1 MSQFSQMKSG
11 AEMRE
16 HILGRTADDAE
27 FRTRLVA
34 DPKGALNEEFGI
46 NLPDSF
52 AISVH
57 EDSSTHVNLVLPPTS
72 QLDENE
78 LKAVTAAHY
87 NTDGVCSAL
96 PDDALPGTPQPGA
109 CW

>member
-1 MSQFSQMKSG
+1 MSQFSEMKSG
-11 AEMRE
+11 AEMRD
-16 HILGRTADDAE
+16 HILGRAADDAE

-34 DPKGALNEEFGI
+34 DPKAVLTDEFGI

-57 EDSSTHVNLVLPPTS
+57 EDSSTHVHLVLPTPS
-72 QLDENE
+72 PLDENA
-78 LKAVTAAHY
+78 LKAVRAAH
-87 NTDGVCSAL
+87 DGTNHCEAI
-96 PDDALPGTPQPGA
+96 DT

>member
-1 MSQFSQMKSG
+1 MSQFAEMKSG
-11 AEMRE
+11 AEMRD
-16 HILGRTADDAE
+16 HILGKATEDAE

-34 DPKGALNEEFGI
+34 DPKAALTEEFGVE
-46 NLPDSF
+46 LPDSF

-57 EDSSTHVNLVLPPTS
+57 EDSSTHVNLVLPPTD

-78 LKAVTAAHY
+78 LKAITAAHY
-87 NTDGVCSAL
+87 NVGNNCSN
-96 PDDALPGTPQPGA
+96 DYDVTP

>member
-1 MSQFSQMKSG
+1 MSQFAEMKSG
-11 AEMRE
+11 AEMRD
-16 HILGRTADDAE
+16 HILGRATDDAE

-34 DPKGALNEEFGI
+34 DPKGVLTDEFGV

-57 EDSSTHVNLVLPPTS
+57 EDSSTHVHLVLPTNSPLDPAALEQARGAHQGPNAHCLTS
-72 QLDENE
+72 AIIN
-78 LKAVTAAHY
+78 
-87 NTDGVCSAL
+87 
-96 PDDALPGTPQPGA
+96 

>member
-1 MSQFSQMKSG
+1 MSQFGEMKSG

-16 HILGRTADDAE
+16 HILGKAADDAA

-34 DPKGALNEEFGI
+34 DPKGALTEEFGVS
-46 NLPDSF
+46 LPDSF

-57 EDSSTHVNLVLPPTS
+57 EDSSTHVNLVLPPNS
-72 QLDENE
+72 ELDANE
-78 LKAVTAAHY
+78 LKAITAAHY
-87 NTDGVCSAL
+87 GTAGNCSSVENVN
-96 PDDALPGTPQPGA
+96 P